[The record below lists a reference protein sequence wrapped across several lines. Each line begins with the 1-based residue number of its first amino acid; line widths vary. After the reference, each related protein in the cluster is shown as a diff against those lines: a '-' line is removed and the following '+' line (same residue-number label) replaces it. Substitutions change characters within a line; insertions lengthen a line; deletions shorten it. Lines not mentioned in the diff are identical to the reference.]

1 MPTTNH
7 RIAAYLPPDINHRF
21 QTFKQERGMGD
32 SQALITILSEFLG
45 TSPQQEVLI
54 SHTSGLPLIEMV
66 ERLSN
71 DINDI
76 NPITIKSELKSE
88 LLSELKSELLSEL
101 LSGINSQV
109 LALRSEIEASRSEL
123 LSELDSRLLNK
134 IVAQDTIPSEDPSND
149 LPDNALD
156 ASQSN
161 SSSELN
167 SDSLSMPYS
176 EEITP
181 IILNIS
187 DLAKRLGCSR
197 PTVDKKRKENLLP
210 EWSKDRDP
218 SGYTWVYDT
227 DLKKYRSDS
236 TYISTQPVSNLDA

>member
-7 RIAAYLPPDINHRF
+7 RVAAYLPPDINHRF
-21 QTFKQERGMGD
+21 QIFKKERGIGD

-45 TSPQQEVLI
+45 TSPQQEVLM
-54 SHTSGLPLIEMV
+54 SHTSSLPLIEMV

-71 DINDI
+71 DISDI

-101 LSGINSQV
+101 LSGINSEV
-109 LALRSEIEASRSEL
+109 LTLRSEIEASLSEL
-123 LSELDSRLLNK
+123 LSELDSKLLNK
-134 IVAQDTIPSEDPSND
+134 IVAQDAIPSEDLSND
-149 LPDNALD
+149 PPDNAPD
-156 ASQSN
+156 TSQSN

-167 SDSLSMPYS
+167 SDSLSIPTL

-181 IILNIS
+181 IILNTT

-197 PTVDKKRKENLLP
+197 PTIDKKRKENLLP
-210 EWSKDRDP
+210 EWSKSRDP

-227 DLKKYRSDS
+227 DFKKYRSDS
-236 TYISTQPVSNLDA
+236 TYILIQPISNLDT